1 MGEIWGRYGGDMR
14 RSSAS
19 RVGHLIADRQQQHAP
34 LVGQSAQHLAPK
46 GVEERDVSA
55 IRHSPAAC
63 APLDTSRGAVHGYS
77 APRHSPAGEWVGGVR
92 GDEEEGESGGG
103 CGAAGREPGGEG
115 GHLFTPTAV

>member
-1 MGEIWGRYGGDMR
+1 MR
-14 RSSAS
+14 VSYKNEASAS

-55 IRHSPAAC
+55 IRHSPTAC
-63 APLDTSRGAVHGYS
+63 APLDASRGAVHGYS
-77 APRHSPAGEWVGGVR
+77 ALRHSPAGEWVGGVR
-92 GDEEEGESGGG
+92 GDEEGESGGG

-115 GHLFTPTAV
+115 GHLCTPTAV